1 MSSEI
6 KWRFKLAII
15 SSILLILLEAFW
27 FSIVD
32 VVTVFGILPLSAMIW
47 LFFIGCSIASL
58 TCLLKFETAGKSSLK
73 PIAIQSITL
82 LMVIYI
88 PFTTLWLKVD
98 YITNQE
104 QRNVVVQE
112 VLSGKL
118 VPNVEYNS
126 SSINL
131 GDKYPN
137 LSKGGNDIII
147 EHHDNFTYVFF
158 YTFRGILED
167 YSGYLYVP
175 EGGAPDRFSDL
186 DETESTEIKYI
197 EDNWYFVSHH

>member
-1 MSSEI
+1 
-6 KWRFKLAII
+6 
-15 SSILLILLEAFW
+15 
-27 FSIVD
+27 
-32 VVTVFGILPLSAMIW
+32 
-47 LFFIGCSIASL
+47 
-58 TCLLKFETAGKSSLK
+58 
-73 PIAIQSITL
+73 
-82 LMVIYI
+82 MVIYI

-98 YITNQE
+98 YIINKE
-104 QRNVVVQE
+104 QRNVVVKE

-126 SSINL
+126 SLINL
-131 GDKYPN
+131 GGKYPN

-147 EHHDNFTYVFF
+147 EHHDNFTYVLFSP
-158 YTFRGILED
+158 FRGILEN

-186 DETESTEIKYI
+186 DKTESTEIKHI

>member
-32 VVTVFGILPLSAMIW
+32 VITVFGMVLLSAMIW

-58 TCLLKFETAGKSSLK
+58 TGLLEFETAGKSCLK
-73 PIAIQSITL
+73 PIAIQSTAL

-88 PFTTLWLKVD
+88 PFTTLWLKGD
-98 YITNQE
+98 YIINKE
-104 QRNVVVQE
+104 QRNVVVKE

-118 VPNVEYNS
+118 VPDFEYNS
-126 SSINL
+126 YSINL
-131 GDKYPN
+131 GDKYQN
-137 LSKGGNDIII
+137 LSKGGNEIII
-147 EHHDNFTYVFF
+147 EYHDNFTYVFF
-158 YTFRGILED
+158 YTFRGILD
-167 YSGYLYVP
+167 NYAGYLYVP

-186 DETESTEIKYI
+186 DETESTEIKHI
-197 EDNWYFVSHH
+197 EDHWYFVSHH

>member
-6 KWRFKLAII
+6 KWIFKLAIT
-15 SSILLILLEAFW
+15 SSILLILLEVFW

-32 VVTVFGILPLSAMIW
+32 VITVFGMPLLSAIIW
-47 LFFIGCSIASL
+47 LFFIACSIASL
-58 TCLLKFETAGKSSLK
+58 ACLLEFETAGKSCIK
-73 PIAIQSITL
+73 PIAVQIITL

-88 PFTTLWLKVD
+88 PFTALWLKSD
-98 YITNQE
+98 YIINKS
-104 QRNVVVQE
+104 QRNVIIKE

-126 SSINL
+126 SLINL
-131 GDKYPN
+131 GDKHSN
-137 LSKGGNDIII
+137 ISKGGNDIIV
-147 EHHDNFTYVFF
+147 ENHDDLTYIFF

-175 EGGAPDRFSDL
+175 EGGAPDKFKDL
-186 DETESTEIKYI
+186 NEVQFTEIKHI